1 MDLVD
6 RNSTPDFFENII
18 DDRQVSLLAIPSV
31 WDSDSCAGHGPQGL

>member
-18 DDRQVSLLAIPSV
+18 DDWQVSLLAIPSV
-31 WDSDSCAGHGPQGL
+31 WDSDS